1 MSFNPITNQPL
12 TDYKAQNMKKEYD
25 IKDYNHQ
32 NQQMEQYNNQERLQ
46 QMKGNQRE
54 KQIPIEYNPYKQPYS
69 VYQGHP

>member
-25 IKDYNHQ
+25 IKDYNNQ
-32 NQQMEQYNNQERLQ
+32 NQQMEQYNNQERFQ

-54 KQIPIEYNPYKQPYS
+54 KQIPIEYNPYKQYCLLF
-69 VYQGHP
+69 Y